1 MTRFRLSGNPARL
14 LLAAAPPDAI
24 AVVDV
29 DVDAEQGA
37 WGRVL
42 QMLPN
47 GATAA
52 FMPMPLPMPMPMPPT
67 DVVGEVAP
75 LPATAGA
82 ATPRSSSWA
91 SMVGK
96 C

>member
-1 MTRFRLSGNPARL
+1 MSGRLLDRPARL

-24 AVVDV
+24 PAV
-29 DVDAEQGA
+29 EHGA
-37 WGRVL
+37 CGSVL

-52 FMPMPLPMPMPMPPT
+52 FMLPMPPPPT

-75 LPATAGA
+75 PPAPT
-82 ATPRSSSWA
+82 
-91 SMVGK
+91 
-96 C
+96 

>member
-29 DVDAEQGA
+29 DVEQGA
-37 WGRVL
+37 WGSVL

-52 FMPMPLPMPMPMPPT
+52 CMPIPLPMPMPPT

-82 ATPRSSSWA
+82 ATPRSNSWA

>member
-52 FMPMPLPMPMPMPPT
+52 FMPMPIPPT